1 MMKKIFVA
9 TSVALL
15 IAASHASAMDSLSQ
29 YAWKHRVLILFG
41 SSGDQKLAQ
50 QVQILKGKTKDLAER
65 DMVVFSVIGDDV
77 RPVYGD
83 ASKVDARKLRQD
95 AGIRSGSF
103 QAVLVGKD
111 GGVKLRSQTVVT
123 DSNMF
128 GLIDRMPMRKAGQG

>member
-1 MMKKIFVA
+1 MKKIVVA

-15 IAASHASAMDSLSQ
+15 TAVSHASAMDSLSQ

-65 DMVVFSVIGDDV
+65 DMVVFTVIGDDV

-95 AGIRSGSF
+95 AGIRSGNF
-103 QAVLVGKD
+103 QAILVGKD